1 MATKKKATPT
11 AWDKHKI
18 WEKPLYPFRTPM
30 GLDDE
35 DRRMLAEVYI
45 DVTGSVPSFDTPEPS
60 TSTLGNAFEE
70 VLKEFPK
77 KRKLNILDFGA
88 GKLRNS
94 IYFLDKGHMV
104 HAVEFENLKNSSTH
118 AKKLFAK
125 AGAHYK
131 NFKEYIFPEG
141 FLKSK
146 EKFDLVILVN
156 VLTIMPVPAER
167 WLVLL
172 LCHERIKN
180 DGLIFWYSQ
189 FGDKDSRARCTD
201 DNRVSDGWYI
211 GKNKKFKT
219 FFREYYD
226 QELKDMF
233 LACGFDYYKT
243 VKAPANQCRV
253 FKKRKN
259 APLRRVL
266 NAELIE
272 KADIIDP
279 MMPLPKD
286 NNPRI
291 VTQGVPI
298 DLLDGGVFKECIANP
313 ACLSIETLLEDT
325 LKKINKGNTGA
336 DANDY
341 ETVISLLLSSVFS
354 CDLRNLKIQE
364 EIDDGRRR
372 IDFVMT
378 NGATDGFFWQLS
390 EKHHLKCP
398 YILFE
403 CKNYSE
409 DLGNEEF
416 AQLADRLQTKIG
428 QVGIIVCR
436 SVKDR
441 QKCLKAQQARY
452 PDRLILVLDDNDIS
466 NLLSFHIEGD
476 RDGLLNYLDDQAK
489 AVIFSK

>member
-1 MATKKKATPT
+1 MATKKPSTTA

-18 WEKPLYPFRTPM
+18 WEKPLYPFRTPK

-35 DRRMLAEVYI
+35 DRRLLTEVYI
-45 DVTGSVPSFDTPEPS
+45 DVTGSAPSFDTPESS

-70 VLKEFPK
+70 VLREFPK
-77 KRKLNILDFGA
+77 TRKLNVLDFGA

-104 HAVEFENLKNSSTH
+104 HAVEFEDLKNSSTH
-118 AKKLFAK
+118 AKKLFSK

-146 EKFDLVILVN
+146 EKFDLVILIN
-156 VLTIMPVPAER
+156 VLTVMPVPAER

-172 LCHERIKN
+172 LCHERLKQ
-180 DGLIFWYSQ
+180 DGFILWYSQ

-201 DNRVSDGWYI
+201 DNTISDGWYM
-211 GKNKKFKT
+211 GKNKRFKT

-226 QELKDMF
+226 QDLKDMF
-233 LACGFDYYKT
+233 LACGFEYYKSI
-243 VKAPANQCRV
+243 KAPANQCRV

-259 APLRRVL
+259 APLNRVL

-279 MMPLPKD
+279 TIPLPKD
-286 NNPRI
+286 TTPVI
-291 VTQGVPI
+291 VTQGI
-298 DLLDGGVFKECIANP
+298 ARDLLHDGVFTECIANP
-313 ACLSIETLLEDT
+313 TCLSIETLLEDT
-325 LKKINKGNTGA
+325 LKKIKKGNAGS

-341 ETVISLLLSSVFS
+341 ETVIALLLSRIFS
-354 CDLRNLKIQE
+354 DDLRNLKFQE
-364 EIDDGRRR
+364 EINAGRRR
-372 IDFVMT
+372 VDFVMT
-378 NGATDGFFWQLS
+378 NGATDGFFRLLT
-390 EKHHLKCP
+390 ETHKLKAP

-403 CKNYSE
+403 CKNYTE

-416 AQLADRLQTKIG
+416 AQAPAAAAQRLGESIG
-428 QVGIIVCR
+428 SG
-436 SVKDR
+436 
-441 QKCLKAQQARY
+441 AHAT
-452 PDRLILVLDDNDIS
+452 
-466 NLLSFHIEGD
+466 
-476 RDGLLNYLDDQAK
+476 
-489 AVIFSK
+489 